1 MQHIKAG
8 PFSSFTDR
16 LAQLRD
22 GNSGKQ
28 GERWDLL
35 SSGTYVHTNTSTN
48 HLKVLIVSHACM
60 SQSKQKKQMKKA
72 FYSSLVVMLEGIRSA
87 HRYSQLITY

>member
-35 SSGTYVHTNTSTN
+35 SSGTYAHTNTSTN